1 MSSCHW
7 SLLTANA
14 FFMDACLE
22 TRGIASN
29 REKTLPTP
37 LIYAILLPKY
47 MRSGVI
53 NICDLTNFC
62 DPVSQIYVMS
72 QIYMRSCFTKI
83 CNPVS
88 HICDICDPV
97 SQIYA
102 MSQIYMR
109 SCFTKIWDPVSV
121 WGIHRRAVRC
131 QFWRSIHVI
140 IS

>member
-72 QIYMRSCFTKI
+72 QIYAILIHKDMQSGVTYMRYMRPCVT
-83 CNPVS
+83 N
-88 HICDICDPV
+88 ICDV
-97 SQIYA
+97 TNIYA
-102 MSQIYMR
+102 ILFHKYMG
-109 SCFTKIWDPVSV
+109 SCVSV
-121 WGIHRRAVRC
+121 GYTCTGVR
-131 QFWRSIHVI
+131 FGVNSGVPYM
-140 IS
+140 